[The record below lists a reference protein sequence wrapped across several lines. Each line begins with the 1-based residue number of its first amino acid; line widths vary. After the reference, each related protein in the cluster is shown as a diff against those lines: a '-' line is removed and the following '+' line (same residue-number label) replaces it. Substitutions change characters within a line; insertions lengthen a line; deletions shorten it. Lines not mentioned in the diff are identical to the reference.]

1 MLGGRWMPAN
11 LREPHPKGPAPP
23 ALGQG
28 WGGGP
33 CDLEAVGAVR
43 ATQVSGTAS
52 TPAQGSW
59 VFLPKGGLS
68 TDDVAGLVLGA
79 EGTLLT
85 ELLFCV
91 QSGSL
96 PSARRCLPLPPA
108 PAHWVLTGNGLPP
121 HCTRL
126 PTTGPAQWPG
136 GWPWSQ
142 H

>member
-1 MLGGRWMPAN
+1 MLDGGWLPAN

-28 WGGGP
+28 WGGSP
-33 CDLEAVGAVR
+33 CDLGAVGAVR
-43 ATQVSGTAS
+43 ATQVWGTAS

-59 VFLPKGGLS
+59 VFLPKGELS
-68 TDDVAGLVLGA
+68 TDDVAGPVLGA

-96 PSARRCLPLPPA
+96 CTKMPPPA
-108 PAHWVLTGNGLPP
+108 PHLT
-121 HCTRL
+121 
-126 PTTGPAQWPG
+126 
-136 GWPWSQ
+136 
-142 H
+142 